1 MENSNSNSMLT
12 LVTKNLI
19 QNPLKLRENPEA
31 YLSTSHLTTGR
42 RLPAQYEESLEPE
55 DWNRLS
61 LTWTPLQYRTE
72 AINVPF
78 FLSSVINFI
87 VKQLA
92 N

>member
-1 MENSNSNSMLT
+1 VHLVCPTTQAQKRIILNVIVKHMENSNSNSMLT

-55 DWNRLS
+55 D
-61 LTWTPLQYRTE
+61 
-72 AINVPF
+72 
-78 FLSSVINFI
+78 
-87 VKQLA
+87 
-92 N
+92 